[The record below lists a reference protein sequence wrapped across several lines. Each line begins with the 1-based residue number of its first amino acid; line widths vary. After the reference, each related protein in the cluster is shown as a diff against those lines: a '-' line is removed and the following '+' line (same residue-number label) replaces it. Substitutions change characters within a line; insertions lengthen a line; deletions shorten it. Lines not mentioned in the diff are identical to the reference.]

1 MKLRRLA
8 IPRLQHDAE
17 ALRRYTL
24 DVALDYLALGLD
36 PEAAH
41 LFQSDKKAY
50 GRRVRRVAEKSVG
63 G

>member
-1 MKLRRLA
+1 MHVVSVRA
-8 IPRLQHDAE
+8 DAGC
-17 ALRRYTL
+17 ATIL
-24 DVALDYLALGLD
+24 DAN